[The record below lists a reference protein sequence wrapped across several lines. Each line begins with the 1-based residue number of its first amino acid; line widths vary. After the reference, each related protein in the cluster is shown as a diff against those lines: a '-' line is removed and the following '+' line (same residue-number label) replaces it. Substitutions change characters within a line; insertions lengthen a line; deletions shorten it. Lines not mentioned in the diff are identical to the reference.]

1 MNILIDIGH
10 PAHVHL
16 LLYLTRYLS
25 LNNVKLFFTVK
36 DNNLSA
42 QALLNHYHIPFIKI
56 GKRSDKL
63 IGKIINQLKYD
74 FRIAKII
81 RANKINLGIGSSINL
96 AHVSKITRIKSI
108 VLDDDDD
115 EVQPLFTKFAHPF
128 ADTILSPESLLG
140 KRKKKD
146 TIYYSGFHELAYL
159 HPNRFTPDA
168 SIISDAGIKEGEK
181 YFILRFN
188 SFKAHHDIGAQ
199 GLSRENKR
207 KLIKLLSEYG
217 KIFITTERDID
228 PEFEQYKIMIPPHKI
243 HSFIYYA
250 AILIGDSQ
258 TMTSEAAV
266 LGTPAIRSNSF
277 VGRISY
283 LEELEHKYGLT
294 YGYKP
299 DETEKMFAKIK
310 ELLLM
315 PDLKEEWQRR
325 RQKMLAGKID
335 VTAFLVWFVENYPES
350 QSIMK
355 FNPDYQYRFK

>member
-1 MNILIDIGH
+1 MNILVDIGH

-16 LLYLTRYLS
+16 LVNLAKTLA
-25 LNNVKLFFTVK
+25 VKHIKLFFTVK

-42 QALLNHYHIPFIKI
+42 QDLLSHYHIPFVKI
-56 GKRSDKL
+56 GSRSDR
-63 IGKIINQLKYD
+63 IVGKILNQLRYD
-74 FRIAKII
+74 FRITKLI
-81 RANKINLGIGSSINL
+81 RRNKIKLGIGSSINL
-96 AHVSKITRIKSI
+96 AHASKITKIKSI

-115 EVQPLFTKFAHPF
+115 EVQPLFSKFAHPF
-128 ADTILSPESLLG
+128 ADTLLSPESLKD

-159 HPNRFTPDA
+159 HPNRFTPDP
-168 SIISDAGIKEGEK
+168 SVLKDAGISEGEK

-188 SFKAHHDIGAQ
+188 SFKAHHDIGVQ
-199 GLSRENKR
+199 GLSLEKKR
-207 KLIKLLSEYG
+207 RLIKLLSDYG
-217 KIFITTERDID
+217 RIFITTERDID
-228 PEFEQYKIMIPPHKI
+228 QEFERYKINIPPHKI

-250 AILIGDSQ
+250 EMLIGDSQ

-283 LEELEHKYGLT
+283 LEEEEHKYGLT
-294 YGYKP
+294 YGFKP

-315 PDLKEEWQRR
+315 PGLKEEWQKR
-325 RQKMLAGKID
+325 RQKMLADKID
-335 VTAFLVWFVENYPES
+335 VTAFLVWFVENYPKS
-350 QSIMK
+350 DSIMK
-355 FNPDYQYRFK
+355 ANPDYQYVFK